1 MYTIKK
7 EKIYNEKQEEH
18 EECKETYEQNIKFK
32 NTKIDISP
40 ILKDVEHCIKSGLE
54 HKLSSFF
61 YDFETYKQ
69 THDEVLN
76 LSVVKKLTNTNSV
89 LHHTIR
95 GMVIDHNRNADTYHD
110 SKYNTES
117 NSDLE
122 VIVLKRE
129 NDYLR
134 EELIKY
140 QKKYN
145 VLESEPINLEIKE
158 KKCNC
163 VCNCNTG
170 ISDNVDI
177 INHIFMG
184 QHVKNIILKESTE
197 DIVAE
202 ESEDTEES
210 EEEEDEDTEE
220 SEEEEEEDE
229 DTEESEEEEEAE
241 EAQAEAE
248 EEEAEEAQAEE
259 EEAEEE
265 EEETHIKLPTF
276 PTFITKNEINKEQ
289 HIDDNV
295 NDVETETESESE
307 EIVIKQDED
316 ENEDQDEKKKDEDEE
331 EEEEE
336 EELYEVE
343 INGVMYVTNDDED
356 GNIYSYINEEVGD
369 QVGKFKDKNA
379 TIYEG
384 KNKGTYD
391 KTKCKFDF

>member
-18 EECKETYEQNIKFK
+18 EECKETYEQNIEFK
-32 NTKIDISP
+32 NTRIDISP

-95 GMVIDHNRNADTYHD
+95 GMVIDHNRNTDTYHD

-117 NSDLE
+117 NSGLE

-177 INHIFMG
+177 INQIFMG
-184 QHVKNIILKESTE
+184 QHVKNVILKESTE

-210 EEEEDEDTEE
+210 EEEEEDEDTKE
-220 SEEEEEEDE
+220 SEEEEEDE

-241 EAQAEAE
+241 EAQAEEEEEA
-248 EEEAEEAQAEE
+248 EEEAEEAQAEAEE
-259 EEAEEE
+259 EEAEE

-295 NDVETETESESE
+295 NDVETESESE
-307 EIVIKQDED
+307 DIVIKQDQD
-316 ENEDQDEKKKDEDEE
+316 KDQDKDEKKKE

-369 QVGKFKDKNA
+369 QVGKFKYKNA